1 MAIGSRSK
9 IMGDND
15 IINPT
20 GKHSHKIMLVL
31 LLFNSQQSM
40 SQVVN
45 SQEKSEPWQYPHKT
59 FENEN
64 FETALEK
71 QPIRTLHPLNIAF

>member
-1 MAIGSRSK
+1 MEEEGVTMAIGSRSK

-40 SQVVN
+40 SHVVN
-45 SQEKSEPWQYPHKT
+45 SH
-59 FENEN
+59 
-64 FETALEK
+64 L
-71 QPIRTLHPLNIAF
+71 